1 MPKHNI
7 YAIAAAT
14 IAAHDAYWRHEGP
27 VAAPPVAPQGTL
39 ADDSKAFEERLAAE
53 RVRVLEAIH
62 GEPTKDQAG
71 GTEDERRADR
81 LFSAIVKAL
90 TVRL

>member
-7 YAIAAAT
+7 DRIAAVAIAAQ
-14 IAAHDAYWRHEGP
+14 DAYNMASVDDIDREDDRF
-27 VAAPPVAPQGTL
+27 APT
-39 ADDSKAFEERLAAE
+39 K
-53 RVRVLEAIH
+53 VRVLEAIH
-62 GEPTKDQAG
+62 GEPKKEQAG

>member
-7 YAIAAAT
+7 DRIAA
-14 IAAHDAYWRHEGP
+14 
-27 VAAPPVAPQGTL
+27 VA
-39 ADDSKAFEERLAAE
+39 LAAQDAFNLASE
-53 RVRVLEAIH
+53 DDLPKDDDRFPALKVRVLEAIH
-62 GEPTKDQAG
+62 GEPKEQAG
-71 GTEDERRADR
+71 GTPEEQRADR

>member
-1 MPKHNI
+1 MAKHNI
-7 YAIAAAT
+7 DAIVATT
-14 IAAHDAYWRHEGP
+14 IAAEDAYLATQGP
-27 VAAPPVAPQGTL
+27 PMQATPEFDVAAMAHVRREQQ
-39 ADDSKAFEERLAAE
+39 

-62 GEPTKDQAG
+62 GEPKKDQAG

>member
-7 YAIAAAT
+7 DAIVSAT
-14 IAAHDAYWRHEGP
+14 IAAYDAYVSCEELVTPQP
-27 VAAPPVAPQGTL
+27 VTP
-39 ADDSKAFEERLAAE
+39 ERIAAE

-62 GEPTKDQAG
+62 GEPKKDQAG
-71 GTEDERRADR
+71 GTEAERRADR

>member
-7 YAIAAAT
+7 DAIAAAT
-14 IAAHDAYWRHEGP
+14 IAAHDAYT
-27 VAAPPVAPQGTL
+27 GTDAL
-39 ADDSKAFEERLAAE
+39 VTTVHPSAERVAAE
-53 RVRVLEAIH
+53 RIRVLEAIH
-62 GEPTKDQAG
+62 GEPKKDQAG

-81 LFSAIVKAL
+81 LFTAIVKAL